1 MHISKYDSPAVETNT
16 NIDLSEI
23 PERISQQNRTQ
34 AIRKR
39 WNHGERIF
47 RRMVA
52 QRMQSILFER
62 IKATNY

>member
-1 MHISKYDSPAVETNT
+1 MHITKYDSPAAETNT
-16 NIDLSEI
+16 NIDVREF

-39 WNHGERIF
+39 WNHAERLF

-62 IKATNY
+62 IKATAY